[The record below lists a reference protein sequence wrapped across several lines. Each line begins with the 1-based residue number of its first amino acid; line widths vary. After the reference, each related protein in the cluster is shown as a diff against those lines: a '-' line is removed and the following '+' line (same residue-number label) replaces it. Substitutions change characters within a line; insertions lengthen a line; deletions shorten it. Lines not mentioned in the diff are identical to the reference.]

1 MSIVPSADQ
10 VCAPKFEFVST
21 RIAVHR
27 CIAKDT
33 WLLTVQSPELA
44 RKTVPGQ
51 FFMIRIAGR
60 TDPLIG
66 RALAMYDRHLND
78 AGHPDAV
85 SVVYTVNGKFTQA
98 LSQCVLGDRV
108 ELWGP
113 LGNGFSTEPTEHLI
127 LVAGGVG
134 QTPMLTLASAA
145 LGNSSYGSP
154 SQSNGYANR
163 VTLCYGARTKEY
175 LAGVLDFERVCS
187 EVRIATDDGSQGH
200 HGRVTELLLGL
211 LEDEKSIDEL
221 GRHSAPVSRV
231 RIACCG
237 PEPMMEAV
245 SKIALKYGVPCELS
259 LETPMAC
266 GIGICFTCVAKIK
279 QADGDW
285 DYQRTCIEGPVFD
298 SDRIVWLQR

>member
-1 MSIVPSADQ
+1 MSTANSKTDEHPNR
-10 VCAPKFEFVST
+10 FEFVSSQVT
-21 RIAVHR
+21 AHA

-33 WLLTVQSPELA
+33 WQLTINAPELA
-44 RKTVPGQ
+44 RRTVPGQ
-51 FFMIRIAGR
+51 FFMVRIAGR

-66 RALAMYDRHLND
+66 RALAMYDRHLDSDGN
-78 AGHPDAV
+78 PVAV
-85 SVVYTVNGKFTQA
+85 SVVYTVKGKFTQA
-98 LSQCVLGDRV
+98 LSHCVVGDLV

-113 LGNGFSTEPTEHLI
+113 LGNGFSTETVEHLI

-145 LGNSSYGSP
+145 LGRTRYGIAGHP
-154 SQSNGYANR
+154 TGYAKR
-163 VTLCYGARTKEY
+163 VTLCYGARNKEY
-175 LAGVLDFERVCS
+175 FAGLCDFEKTGM
-187 EVRIATDDGSQGH
+187 EIRIATDDGSMGH
-200 HGRVTELLLGL
+200 HGRVTDLLKAVLN
-211 LEDEKSIDEL
+211 ESNENISEC
-221 GRHSAPVSRV
+221 

-245 SKIALKYGVPCELS
+245 SEIANQQGVRCEVS

-279 QADGDW
+279 QPSGQW

-298 SDRIVWLQR
+298 SEMIAW

>member
-1 MSIVPSADQ
+1 LDQ
-10 VCAPKFEFVST
+10 N
-21 RIAVHR
+21 
-27 CIAKDT
+27 
-33 WLLTVQSPELA
+33 
-44 RKTVPGQ
+44 GQ
-51 FFMIRIAGR
+51 
-60 TDPLIG
+60 PV
-66 RALAMYDRHLND
+66 
-78 AGHPDAV
+78 AV
-85 SVVYTVNGKFTQA
+85 SVVYTVKGKFTQA
-98 LSQCVLGDRV
+98 LSKCTAGEWV

-113 LGNGFSTEPTEHLI
+113 LGNGFSTKPTDHLI

-145 LGNSSYGSP
+145 LGKSSYGSP
-154 SQSNGYANR
+154 SQSNGYAKK

-175 LAGVLDFERVCS
+175 LAGVADFEKACT

-200 HGRVTELLLGL
+200 PGRVTDLLRSLLDTEKLGHESVQNASTVL
-211 LEDEKSIDEL
+211 
-221 GRHSAPVSRV
+221 RV

-245 SKIALKYGVPCELS
+245 SKIALEYSVPCELS

-279 QADGDW
+279 QADGEW

-298 SDRIVWLQR
+298 SERIVW

>member
-1 MSIVPSADQ
+1 MSTVLSDDKS
-10 VCAPKFEFVST
+10 CAPKFDFVST
-21 RIAVHR
+21 RIATHR

-33 WLLTVQSPELA
+33 WRLTVEAPELA
-44 RKTVPGQ
+44 SRTVPGQ
-51 FFMIRIAGR
+51 FFMVRIAGR

-66 RALAMYDRHLND
+66 RALAMYDRHLNQD
-78 AGHPDAV
+78 GQPHAV
-85 SVVYTVNGKFTQA
+85 SVVYTVKGKFTQA
-98 LSQCVLGDRV
+98 LSKCLAGDQV

-113 LGNGFSTEPTEHLI
+113 LGNSFSTEPTDHLI

-145 LGNSSYGSP
+145 LGKSSYGSP
-154 SQSNGYANR
+154 SQQNGYAKK

-175 LAGVLDFERVCS
+175 LAGVPDFEKACS

-200 HGRVTELLLGL
+200 HGRVTDLLRTL
-211 LEDEKSIDEL
+211 LDAEKSMRESGHISNSSL
-221 GRHSAPVSRV
+221 LV

-245 SKIALKYGVPCELS
+245 SKIALEYSVPCELS

-279 QADGDW
+279 QADGEW
-285 DYQRTCIEGPVFD
+285 DYQRTCIEGPVFEAE
-298 SDRIVWLQR
+298 RIVW